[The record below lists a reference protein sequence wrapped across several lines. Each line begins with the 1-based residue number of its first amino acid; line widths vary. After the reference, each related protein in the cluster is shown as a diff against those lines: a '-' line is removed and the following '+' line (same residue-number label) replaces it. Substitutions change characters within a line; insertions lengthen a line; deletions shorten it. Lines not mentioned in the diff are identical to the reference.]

1 MTIIVCEFYQCYVFL
16 PASSKL
22 LRRGCVTSRLVQL
35 ENEGRK
41 TDNREE
47 EKAKKQEQRREK
59 NMLNSFL
66 KLLQTVRYEPN
77 LLLFFGEIKNIYRI
91 KRENF
96 SYIGYSLGISLITR
110 KKNKET
116 NSPTNGATT

>member
-1 MTIIVCEFYQCYVFL
+1 
-16 PASSKL
+16 
-22 LRRGCVTSRLVQL
+22 
-35 ENEGRK
+35 
-41 TDNREE
+41 
-47 EKAKKQEQRREK
+47 
-59 NMLNSFL
+59 MLNSFL

-116 NSPTNGATT
+116 NSPTNGART